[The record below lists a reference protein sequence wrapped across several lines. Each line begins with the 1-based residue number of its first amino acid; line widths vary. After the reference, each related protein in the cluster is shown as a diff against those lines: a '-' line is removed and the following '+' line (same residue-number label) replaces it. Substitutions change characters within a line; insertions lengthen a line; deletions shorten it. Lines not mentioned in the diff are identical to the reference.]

1 MKDITLD
8 EVTFSEFLTLQRTQD
23 PLKDLEEVSED
34 VRKIIKNVKKNGD
47 DALLKYTEKFDK
59 LKILS
64 KRIVFNKEHM
74 EKAYNS
80 IDEKRNLSYLKK
92 EFIVP

>member
-34 VRKIIKNVKKNGD
+34 VRKIIKNV
-47 DALLKYTEKFDK
+47 
-59 LKILS
+59 
-64 KRIVFNKEHM
+64 FNIRDTFFS
-74 EKAYNS
+74 N
-80 IDEKRNLSYLKK
+80 
-92 EFIVP
+92 F